1 MILIQTWFS
10 RVTSQL
16 GSFYWWCVSPASL
29 LPIAVRHVLI
39 DSKVAAIVPAII
51 VAILRV
57 YLAIENKRRDRLES
71 ENAIADNGIIER
83 INADGSTETQV
94 VDANQLDLTDR
105 QNLKL

>member
-1 MILIQTWFS
+1 MVSISGILITYNS
-10 RVTSQL
+10 
-16 GSFYWWCVSPASL
+16 
-29 LPIAVRHVLI
+29 HVLI
-39 DSKVAAIVPAII
+39 NSEVAAIVPAII

-71 ENAIADNGIIER
+71 ENSIADNGIIER